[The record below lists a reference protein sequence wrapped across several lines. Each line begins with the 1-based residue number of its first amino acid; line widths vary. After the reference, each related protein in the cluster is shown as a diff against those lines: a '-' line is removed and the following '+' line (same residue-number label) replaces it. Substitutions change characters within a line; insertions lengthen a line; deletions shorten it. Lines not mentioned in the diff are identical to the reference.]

1 LPSKLIKYISI
12 SFFFLIISCGIDNS
26 KFIGTI
32 TNDYKPLPQ
41 FNLIDQNNDSVDQN
55 SFESKSLLI
64 TFLYSSC
71 KTECPA
77 VLNDLFTIKDILS
90 LKSDELQVVIFSI
103 DPLES
108 SANVKNILNK
118 YQLEIESLSYLMG
131 TKEQLKPIWQYFYV
145 PVGNVV
151 TNKANSNLILH
162 STPAYLISP
171 KESISLIYTEFDIK
185 AIKSDLD
192 VLVD

>member
-1 LPSKLIKYISI
+1 MSSKLIKYISI
-12 SFFFLIISCGIDNS
+12 SLFFFIISCGIDNS

-32 TNDYKPLPQ
+32 TNDYKPLPE
-41 FNLIDQNNDSVDQN
+41 FNLINQNNDSFDQN

-77 VLNDLFTIKDILS
+77 VLNDLFTIKDSLI
-90 LKSDELQVVIFSI
+90 LKSDKLQVIIFSI

-108 SANVKNILNK
+108 AANVKDILNK
-118 YQLEIESLSYLMG
+118 YQLDIESLSYLMG

-151 TNKANSNLILH
+151 TNKENSNVIIH

-171 KESISLIYTEFDIK
+171 NDSISLIYTEFDIQ

-192 VLVD
+192 ALVD

>member
-1 LPSKLIKYISI
+1 MPSKLIKYISI

-151 TNKANSNLILH
+151 TNKGNSNVILH

-171 KESISLIYTEFDIK
+171 NDSISLIYTEFDIQ

-192 VLVD
+192 ALVD